1 MAAASSS
8 SSNFTGA
15 DLNAASIL
23 AWGVG
28 STGQFEL
35 NTCLQPSARAGK
47 AQASALEFSVIRNRG
62 SRPDRISGR
71 DRPSQIRSLGI
82 APGSNGRLTGDADRQ
97 TSGRRAAE

>member
-28 STGQFEL
+28 STGPFEL
-35 NTCLQPSARAGK
+35 NVMASQLIGATCLQPSARAGGK
-47 AQASALEFSVIRNRG
+47 PPR
-62 SRPDRISGR
+62 
-71 DRPSQIRSLGI
+71 
-82 APGSNGRLTGDADRQ
+82 
-97 TSGRRAAE
+97 